1 MLCFIVIA
9 CDDSATSPT
18 PLNLTG
24 TWSGQVG
31 QPMSG
36 SALGVTWTATHAG
49 TAVAGP
55 ATLVTPMV
63 NVRANGGISATLTG
77 SQLALAYLAP
87 SGSVQG
93 FHDCAISGSG
103 AATVSG
109 GSITGTLRLTLTAC
123 EGAGFEPTESDQIR
137 LSR

>member
-1 MLCFIVIA
+1 MVTA
-9 CDDSATSPT
+9 CDDSAASPT

-31 QPMSG
+31 QPTSG
-36 SALGVTWTATHAG
+36 SALEVTWTATQAG

-55 ATLVTPMV
+55 ATLVTPLLH
-63 NVRANGGISATLTG
+63 VRANGGISGTLTS

-87 SGSVQG
+87 AGSVPG
-93 FHDCAISGSG
+93 FPACAISGTG

-109 GSITGTLRLTLTAC
+109 NSITGTLALNFTAC
-123 EGAGFEPTESDQIR
+123 AGSGLEPTGSDLLA